1 MLRLEALAD
10 AIGYS
15 NQFHEPDS
23 EAYQL
28 RNPGLLRA
36 WSLFQLGSSNDESVR
51 RFETAQGG
59 YKALCVALER
69 RCERAKKAS
78 LHETINFIGAAKTD
92 VVVDFLQ
99 RALKDT
105 HITAKTPISFFME

>member
-10 AIGYS
+10 AIGYA

-28 RNPGLLRA
+28 RNPGLLKA
-36 WSLFQLGSSNDESVR
+36 WSLHQLGACNDESIR

-59 YKALCVALER
+59 YKALCVAIER

-78 LHETINFIGAAKTD
+78 LREALNYMGANLD

-105 HITAKTPISFFME
+105 HITATTPISFFTE